1 MRVDKFRRF
10 IETKYAKQEI
20 KPPKTKFNEN
30 LYSKLIKELN
40 VSSDFNKGKFITLI
54 RDIGKRNFNYLFNLS
69 YTDSNNIIVLSN
81 EEWRLKIYG
90 PTVTAEF
97 RFVIWM
103 NKLNENNIYR
113 DNSDNIGNE
122 EILSEFVKYLIGCIK
137 EEI

>member
-1 MRVDKFRRF
+1 MPLMSLIATRVGQESHNTRRRF
-10 IETKYAKQEI
+10 INEI
-20 KPPKTKFNEN
+20 RINSN
-30 LYSKLIKELN
+30 
-40 VSSDFNKGKFITLI
+40 FNKGEFITLI
-54 RDIGKRNFNYLFNLS
+54 SDIGKRNFNKIFNLS
-69 YTDSNNIIVLSN
+69 YSDSNNIIVLSN
-81 EEWRLKIYG
+81 KEWRLKIYG
-90 PTVTAEF
+90 PAVTTLY